1 MENKDTKQ
9 FYLFVKGE
17 KVAVSEEVYRAYV
30 RADDSAARSQRRN
43 SKCLVKGERKGLV
56 RCKRN
61 CEECPYYSAGNK
73 LLGGV
78 LSLDG
83 LIEEGYEEVADTDI
97 ENDLIVNEEKEKMLN
112 ALPKAIASLNERQQY
127 IVKAIYFQ
135 GKTQLELSQE
145 LKVSQVAIF
154 NILGRAKAKLKKFL
168 ENF

>member
-56 RCKRN
+56 RCKGN

-78 LSLDG
+78 LSLDW

-97 ENDLIVNEEKEKMLN
+97 ENDLIVNEENNTKSKALYSAMEKLT
-112 ALPKAIASLNERQQY
+112 KRQRY
-127 IVKAIYFQ
+127 IIREIYFN
-135 GKTQLELSQE
+135 GKSQAELCR
-145 LKVSQVAIF
+145 IF
-154 NILGRAKAKLKKFL
+154 NMEKSAMSKTVSRALKTLRKFL
-168 ENF
+168 EKF

>member
-30 RADDSAARSQRRN
+30 RADYSAARSQRRN

-97 ENDLIVNEEKEKMLN
+97 ENDLIVNEENDTKSKALYSAMEKLT
-112 ALPKAIASLNERQQY
+112 KRQRY
-127 IVKAIYFQ
+127 IIREIYFN
-135 GKTQLELSQE
+135 GKSQAELCR
-145 LKVSQVAIF
+145 IF
-154 NILGRAKAKLKKFL
+154 NMEKSAMSKTVSRALKTLRKFL
-168 ENF
+168 EKF